1 MSRSIQCFAAA
12 AGLVLASGAAL
23 ADDRG
28 GPYQGAARSYGE
40 YDYADVVRVDPLRRP
55 VRVSEPVRECW
66 QEPVLASQGPFS
78 ANHVGGTL
86 LGSTLGV
93 AVGNQIGRGR
103 GKDVARVAGALIGG
117 AIGHNVSVDRQRQRY
132 GERQHLV
139 ERCDV
144 RYQDRYE
151 ERVEGYEVTYEYA
164 GREYVT
170 RMPYDPG
177 ERIQVRVDVT
187 PVAS

>member
-1 MSRSIQCFAAA
+1 MTCSKRTLATAAS
-12 AGLVLASGAAL
+12 LVLASGAAL
-23 ADDRG
+23 AD
-28 GPYQGAARSYGE
+28 GPIG
-40 YDYADVVRVDPLRRP
+40 DPDFADVVHVEPLRRE

-66 QEPVLASQGPFS
+66 QETSYASEGPFS
-78 ANHVGGTL
+78 YNHIGGTL

-93 AVGNQIGRGR
+93 VVGNQVGHGR

-117 AIGHNVSVDRQRQRY
+117 AIGHNVSVDRQRQLGGPRGQTY
-132 GERQHLV
+132 

-144 RYQDRYE
+144 RYRERIE
-151 ERVEGYEVTYEYA
+151 ERIDGYEVTYAYA

-177 ERIQVRVDVT
+177 ERIRVRVDVT
-187 PVAS
+187 PADG

>member
-1 MSRSIQCFAAA
+1 MSRSTNVIASAVA
-12 AGLVLASGAAL
+12 LVLAAGAAL
-23 ADDRG
+23 ADSDF
-28 GPYQGAARSYGE
+28 
-40 YDYADVVRVDPLRRP
+40 ADVVRVEPIRRQ

-66 QEPVLASQGPFS
+66 QETRQPSEGPFGY
-78 ANHVGGTL
+78 NHVGRTL
-86 LGSTLGV
+86 VGSAIGV
-93 AVGNQIGRGR
+93 AVGNQIGRGS

-117 AIGHNVSVDRQRQRY
+117 AIGHNVSVDRQRQLDSDR
-132 GERQHLV
+132 GRSQ

-144 RYQDRYE
+144 RYHDRFE
-151 ERVEGYEVTYEYA
+151 ERIDGYEVTYEYA

-177 ERIQVRVDVT
+177 ERILVRVDVT